1 MLDRTHRTTRT
12 TQIFQVSTLYGAA
25 TLAAALDAGRFG
37 PQEGTRRILLVSQNA
52 TVPEAALRLDE
63 MHGYAPIVRRFDHVV
78 SWNEAIRP
86 HHPSV
91 WGPRGDDATL
101 WQRAF
106 RLAWD
111 IDPRE
116 KVEIAVESI
125 QVNPGRALA
134 AIFSES
140 AVHVYA
146 DGLMSY
152 GPTRERLP
160 LSIGSRIQRLLHLD
174 LVPGLRPLLLSEFDV
189 APEVVPDEAFRAVLD
204 EIAAEAADDPLLT
217 PVREQAPTAVLLG
230 QYLAAINILSAAE
243 EEDLHVRMLT
253 AAARAGHTSV
263 VFKPHPTAPPSY
275 SAALSKAAAD
285 AGVRLTVL
293 DAPLLAETLYAHAR
307 PELVVGCFS
316 TAMVTASAYY
326 DIPVGRVG
334 TALVMER
341 LKPYQNSNRIPLA
354 VIDHVVPDLAAGESA
369 ALVGAAPATLAPL
382 VRTIGFCMQPGLHE
396 QSREHAESY
405 LREHLAGLP
414 APYFPEPRLAELD
427 LPGAGPQARAK
438 LRARRARRVVGRTVR
453 RTPRR

>member
-1 MLDRTHRTTRT
+1 MPYSTHRT

-37 PQEGTRRILLVSQNA
+37 APEEARRIRRILLVSQNA
-52 TVPEAALRLDE
+52 TVPETALRLDE
-63 MHGYAPIVRRFDHVV
+63 MHGYASIARRFDRVV
-78 SWNEAIRP
+78 GWNDAIRP

-91 WGPRGDDATL
+91 WGPRGDDVTL

-116 KVEIAVESI
+116 RVELAVESI

-189 APEVVPDEAFRAVLD
+189 EPEIVPDAAFRAVLD
-204 EIAAEAADDPLLT
+204 EIAAEAAGDPLLT

-243 EEDLHVRMLT
+243 EEALHVRMLT

-275 SAALSKAAAD
+275 SAALDKAAAD

-326 DIPVGRVG
+326 GIPVGRIG

-341 LKPYQNSNRIPLA
+341 LKPYQNSNRVPLA
-354 VIDHVVPDLAAGESA
+354 IIDHVLPDLAEGASA
-369 ALVGAAPATLAPL
+369 ALVGAAPDTLAPL
-382 VRTIGFCMQPGLHE
+382 VRTIGFCMQPALQE
-396 QSREHAESY
+396 SSREHAEAY
-405 LREHLAGLP
+405 LRAHLAGLP
-414 APYFPEPRLAELD
+414 ARYFPEPRLAELD

-438 LRARRARRVVGRTVR
+438 LRARRARRVVGQTVR
-453 RTPRR
+453 RTGR